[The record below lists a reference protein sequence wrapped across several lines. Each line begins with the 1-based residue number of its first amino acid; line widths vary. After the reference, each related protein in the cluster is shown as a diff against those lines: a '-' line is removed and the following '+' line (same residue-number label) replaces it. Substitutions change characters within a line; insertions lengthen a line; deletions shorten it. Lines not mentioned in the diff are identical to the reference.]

1 MPTKQKQFTFGTC
14 SLNHLSPPSISPETR
29 AVNIVMSFE
38 DALKL
43 NLAISEGVRA
53 LNKNNR
59 ATREGRDAA
68 LCLTV
73 YLDTKRMSVNQAK
86 VKQSAPRK
94 RASAPVAPP
103 E

>member
-1 MPTKQKQFTFGTC
+1 VPAKQKQFTFGTC
-14 SLNHLSPPSISPETR
+14 SINHLSPPEISPSTR
-29 AVNIVMSFE
+29 AVNVVVSFE

-43 NLAISEGVRA
+43 NLAISEGVRT

-73 YLDTKRMSVNQAK
+73 YLDKKRISVNQAK
-86 VKQSAPRK
+86 VK
-94 RASAPVAPP
+94 RAGFRRQDA
-103 E
+103 

>member
-1 MPTKQKQFTFGTC
+1 MPAKQKQFTFGTC
-14 SLNHLSPPSISPETR
+14 SVNHLSPPAISPSTR
-29 AVNIVMSFE
+29 AVNIVISFE

-43 NLAISEGVRA
+43 NLAIGEGLSA

-73 YLDTKRMSVNQAK
+73 YLDKKRITVNKGK
-86 VKQSAPRK
+86 VKAAEPRVQVG
-94 RASAPVAPP
+94 SPMSSD
-103 E
+103 

>member
-1 MPTKQKQFTFGTC
+1 
-14 SLNHLSPPSISPETR
+14 
-29 AVNIVMSFE
+29 MSFE

-59 ATREGRDAA
+59 ATREGRDSA

-73 YLDTKRMSVNQAK
+73 YLDKKRISVNRAK
-86 VKQSAPRK
+86 VKRSGLTH
-94 RASAPVAPP
+94 
-103 E
+103 

>member
-1 MPTKQKQFTFGTC
+1 MAAKQKQFTFGTC
-14 SLNHLSPPSISPETR
+14 SLNHLSPPTISSTTR

-59 ATREGRDAA
+59 STREGRDAA

-73 YLDTKRMSVNQAK
+73 YMDKKRITVNHGK
-86 VKQSAPRK
+86 VKRSVEPRD
-94 RASAPVAPP
+94 AADPAVVS
-103 E
+103 